1 VELVYTAGVQTG
13 VHMFAIDVKT
23 GFSKTRNT
31 LFFHGMGTENLR
43 HQFSHLFDHIS
54 ECDIRGFVLQHNSEV
69 YKFISAAVDLFG

>member
-43 HQFSHLFDHIS
+43 HQFSHLSDYVS
-54 ECDIRGFVLQHNSEV
+54 DGDIKSF
-69 YKFISAAVDLFG
+69 